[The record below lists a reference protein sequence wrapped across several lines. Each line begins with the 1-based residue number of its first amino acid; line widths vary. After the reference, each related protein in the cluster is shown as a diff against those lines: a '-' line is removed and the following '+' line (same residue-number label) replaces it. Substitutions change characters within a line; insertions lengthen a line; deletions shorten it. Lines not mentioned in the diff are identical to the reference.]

1 MPTDIALKYS
11 NSIDILQAQET
22 LLQLSVLDYQ
32 KHMKQDDRR
41 KFHKHI
47 KKKATAHVEVETKS
61 VDDLEAALKGL
72 LSGR

>member
-32 KHMKQDDRR
+32 KNMKQDDRK
-41 KFHKHI
+41 KFHRQM
-47 KKKATAHVEVETKS
+47 KKQATAHVKEKTKS
-61 VDDLEAALKGL
+61 VDDLELMVKGL